1 MSPGA
6 GSPDSLGV
14 AFRSII
20 EPFRIHSVEPLR
32 LTTVEERREAI
43 RAAGFNL
50 FALRAAD
57 VLIALLTDSGT
68 GAMSRDQWA
77 AIQHGDEGYAGSPS
91 WYLFRDAVQELF
103 PSRHV
108 IPTHRGRAAE
118 KILFTAIGG
127 PGKVVPNNTHFDT
140 TRANVEFTGAE
151 AVDLSI
157 PEALVWKPATLG
169 SMPSAPVAA
178 VSLVVGYGPAR
189 TTGKR
194 PLGGL
199 AFAGG
204 TAWCAREW
212 SRRRGAPAAVGLVGV
227 QLGAFVASHRL
238 ARKLGA
244 RPSVLAASAASGV
257 AAALVA
263 DRR

>member
-1 MSPGA
+1 MA
-6 GSPDSLGV
+6 G
-14 AFRSII
+14 
-20 EPFRIHSVEPLR
+20 E
-32 LTTVEERREAI
+32 
-43 RAAGFNL
+43 
-50 FALRAAD
+50 
-57 VLIALLTDSGT
+57 
-68 GAMSRDQWA
+68 
-77 AIQHGDEGYAGSPS
+77 
-91 WYLFRDAVQELF
+91 
-103 PSRHV
+103 
-108 IPTHRGRAAE
+108 
-118 KILFTAIGG
+118 
-127 PGKVVPNNTHFDT
+127 
-140 TRANVEFTGAE
+140 
-151 AVDLSI
+151 
-157 PEALVWKPATLG
+157 VWEPATLG

-178 VSLVVGYGPAR
+178 VSLVVGYGLAS

-212 SRRRGAPAAVGLVGV
+212 ARRRGAPAAVGLVGV

-244 RPSVLAASAASGV
+244 WPSVLAASAASGV

>member
-103 PSRHV
+103 PFRHV

-127 PGKVVPNNTHFDT
+127 PGRSSRT
-140 TRANVEFTGAE
+140 TPTSTRR
-151 AVDLSI
+151 
-157 PEALVWKPATLG
+157 
-169 SMPSAPVAA
+169 
-178 VSLVVGYGPAR
+178 AR
-189 TTGKR
+189 TSSS
-194 PLGGL
+194 P
-199 AFAGG
+199 
-204 TAWCAREW
+204 
-212 SRRRGAPAAVGLVGV
+212 AP
-227 QLGAFVASHRL
+227 
-238 ARKLGA
+238 
-244 RPSVLAASAASGV
+244 RPSICRFPRRWFPRSNIRSRGTWTSPRSSICSLTEAATPF
-257 AAALVA
+257 
-263 DRR
+263 RRSSSR